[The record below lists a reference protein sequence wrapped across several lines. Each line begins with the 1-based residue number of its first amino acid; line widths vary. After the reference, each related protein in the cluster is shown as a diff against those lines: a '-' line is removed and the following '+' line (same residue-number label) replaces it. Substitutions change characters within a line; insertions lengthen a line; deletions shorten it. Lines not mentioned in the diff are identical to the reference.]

1 VKKSNKKNKPIPP
14 PVVEQLPPFY
24 VEFTTKHWVMISLI
38 ALIIIGTVI
47 RFYNIAMNSLWLDET
62 ATLSFAE
69 RSFTGIWDLTASG
82 GEFNPPLFFWVEHV
96 MIVFGN
102 SEFVLRFAPAIAGII
117 TIPVFFLIGR
127 ELKDD
132 TTGLISAFILTV
144 SQFAIF
150 YSQEARAYSLMLLFV
165 SIALYF
171 YLRALNRDSRADWIL
186 TGVFTSVAFWTHFY
200 SAIVIVPMFL
210 SMLWIYRKKI
220 VKPISSIAVFTICTL
235 PLIIV
240 TVGLFMR
247 RVSSAPTYGLKGVD
261 LIQST
266 MLTIGNFNI
275 YMEWFI
281 IGLICFGMCMV
292 FMKERKYFY
301 TFLLFILIGF
311 FVSIIF
317 SYSIP
322 MLPRYLIVML
332 PVFFTVIAYGISE
345 ISNRHKAVSGIL
357 LVVFVIFAAMALQTY
372 YTNYSKEDWRGYSS
386 KLAYDTQP
394 GDTIVVIPDY
404 MRLPLDYYY
413 NTTNDSTTEY
423 GVYNY
428 TQLMNY
434 TGIPNTYF
442 IVTSDIFSIDTNG
455 SMLQW
460 IQSNNQYIGEYSGI
474 GTFTNKGAGV

>member
-1 VKKSNKKNKPIPP
+1 VKKSNKNNKPTPP
-14 PVVEQLPPFY
+14 PLPKESPPFY
-24 VEFTTKHWVMISLI
+24 VTFATKHWVWISLVS
-38 ALIIIGTVI
+38 LIIVGCIL
-47 RFYNIAMNSLWLDET
+47 RFYNITMNSLWLDET

-82 GEFNPPLFFWVEHV
+82 GEFNPPLFFWVEHF
-96 MIVFGN
+96 MIAFGN
-102 SEFVLRFAPAIAGII
+102 SEFILRFAPAIAGIA
-117 TIPVFFLIGR
+117 TIPIFFLIGR

-132 TTGLISAFILTV
+132 TTGLISAFILTI

-150 YSQEARAYSLMLLFV
+150 YSQEARAYSLMLLMV

-171 YLRALNRDSRADWIL
+171 YLRALNKGRVSDWII
-186 TGVFTSVAFWTHFY
+186 TGVFSSVAVWTHFY

-210 SMLWIYRKKI
+210 SMLWIYRKEI
-220 VKPISSIAVFTICTL
+220 YKPIYSIIIFTVCTL
-235 PLIIV
+235 PLIVV

-247 RVSSAPTYGLKGVD
+247 RISSAPTYGLKGFD

-281 IGLICFGMCMV
+281 IALVAIGMIIL
-292 FMKERKYFY
+292 FIHERKYFY
-301 TFLLFILIGF
+301 TFCLFIVIGF
-311 FVSIIF
+311 VVSIIF
-317 SYSIP
+317 SYSVP

-332 PVFFTVIAYGISE
+332 PIFFTVIAYGISD
-345 ISNRHKAVSGIL
+345 ISKRHKAVAGIIL
-357 LVVFVIFAAMALQTY
+357 IIFVIFAAMALQTY
-372 YTNYSKEDWRGYSS
+372 YTNFSKEDWRGYST

-394 GDTIVVIPDY
+394 GDTIVVVPDY

-413 NTTNDSTTEY
+413 NATNDSVIEY

-434 TGIPNTYF
+434 TNIPNTYF
-442 IVTSDIFSIDTNG
+442 IITSDIFSIDTNG

-460 IQSNNQYIGEYSGI
+460 IQANNQYIGEYSSI
-474 GTFTNKGAGV
+474 GTFTNKGMGV